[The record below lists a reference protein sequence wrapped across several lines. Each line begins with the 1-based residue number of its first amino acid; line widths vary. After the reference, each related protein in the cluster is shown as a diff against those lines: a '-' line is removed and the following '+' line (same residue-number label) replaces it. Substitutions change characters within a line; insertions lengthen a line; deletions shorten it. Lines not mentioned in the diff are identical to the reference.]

1 MTLPE
6 KLLVSL
12 RLRADTSF
20 DFPRLLPKVIA
31 TFHQWIASHT
41 LDEILIDVA
50 DYSHVPDGAVVLI
63 GNDHN
68 YSFAPR
74 DGEFELACF
83 HKRQTPEQNPLLQT
97 LRRLLEASALLQEAL
112 RECGV
117 VPCNPAIQVSVFDRK
132 VTDHHPF
139 RPTEFAWLVA
149 EHLATA
155 SGVRPNVG
163 VASGTVRPTVHAAWT
178 VPTALSDLL
187 ERIREH
193 DFDPMRAVGP
203 SDARAQDSRSN
214 P

>member
-20 DFPRLLPKVIA
+20 EFPRLLPKVVA
-31 TFHQWIASHT
+31 TFHQWIASHA
-41 LDEILIDVA
+41 LGEILIDVA
-50 DYSHVPDGAVVLI
+50 DYSHVPDGPVVLI

-68 YSFAPR
+68 YSLAPR
-74 DGEFELACF
+74 DGELELACF
-83 HKRQTPEQNPLLQT
+83 RKRPTPAQNPLLHT
-97 LRRLLEASALLQEAL
+97 LRRLLGASALLQEAL
-112 RECGV
+112 RECAV
-117 VPCNPAIQVSVFDRK
+117 VPSTPAIQVSVFDRK
-132 VTDHHPF
+132 VTDLHPF

-155 SGVRPNVG
+155 SGVRPNVS

-178 VPTALSDLL
+178 VPTALEQL
-187 ERIREH
+187 REH
-193 DFDPMRAVGP
+193 DFDPTRAGGL
-203 SDARAQDSRSN
+203 SDARAQDSRSS